1 VGEPSLSNLIARC
14 REGDE
19 TAWRTLLDR
28 FDALI
33 LSIPRRYGLDDEGC
47 DEVYGEVCYK
57 LVSSLDSI
65 REPDALPKWLILT
78 STRTTW
84 RVARRQTRMEL
95 PGDDLPE
102 PTDDDPPEQFVLRL
116 EREQIVREGLAA
128 LSERCR
134 AILDAL
140 YFAPEPGDYDAI
152 SERLGI
158 PRGSI
163 GPTRARCL
171 ERMRRLVEPRLTGHL
186 DEEGEEA

>member
-1 VGEPSLSNLIARC
+1 M
-14 REGDE
+14 
-19 TAWRTLLDR
+19 
-28 FDALI
+28 
-33 LSIPRRYGLDDEGC
+33 SIPRRYGLDDEGC

-57 LVSSLDSI
+57 LVRSLETL

-84 RVARRQTRMEL
+84 RLARKQSRLDL

-102 PTDDDPPEQFVLRL
+102 PVDDDPPEEFVLRI
-116 EREQIVREGLAA
+116 EREQIVREGLAS

-140 YFAPEPGDYDAI
+140 YFAPDSADYDAV
-152 SERLGI
+152 SERLAI

-171 ERMRRLVEPRLTGHL
+171 ERLRRLVEPRLREHL
-186 DEEGEEA
+186 HEGEGTT